1 MSSVS
6 SWEWPADLLPL
17 LGDRVVLLHGPRRA
31 EAGPGRDLG
40 GRDLDCAVLRLDP
53 LWPLRLGDGWRLC
66 QSLHYDLGG
75 WYWVVERQGRML
87 SLDTIDDPTGLGRDG
102 FPTRLLGDAP
112 AVAPDEVR
120 AAYLAAKRL
129 RKGMPAADEWAR
141 IGLLARA
148 NQEGF
153 LEVLAAVVGRR
164 LARPILQSA
173 LQGRAPDPG
182 IWRRARR
189 RQRFRRVRTP
199 ARTAAAL
206 TLGARRQLHRV
217 AHPTGLFVLVVGPD
231 GSGKSTLARNLPEL
245 CDEAFRRTLRY
256 HWRPEFLPTPAR
268 LLGTGKPNPA
278 QPHGRPSHS
287 RAASLL
293 LLGYY
298 WLDMALG
305 GWLRVWP
312 FRMRTGLFVNERGWW
327 DIAVDPRRYR
337 LSVPPWLIRALG
349 ALLPHPDLALILDSS
364 PQVLLQRKSE
374 TSEGE
379 LQRQLS
385 VWRDG
390 LPHRIRTVHLDASRP
405 LGEVQQTARD
415 TVLGLLEA
423 RATARL
429 GAGWAAPPP
438 GRSGRWLLPRAP
450 RRTARAGL
458 AVYQPV
464 TTRGLLGWE
473 AARLLSSFGGFRLL
487 PRGAG
492 PPREVRQA
500 LARHLPSR
508 GTLAVARTTH
518 PGRYIALLLDAAG
531 TCRGVAKVST
541 DAEGGRALD
550 REAAA
555 IASLGR
561 LLQPPVMPPTVVA
574 HEPGM
579 LLMEPVPWRPRLR
592 PWWLDEE
599 VARVLGGLFRAGA
612 AGGAASAGPAHGDCA
627 PWNLL
632 WTGRGWVLI
641 DWEDAAPDAPAFLDL
656 FHYIVQAHAILERPS
671 WRAVLDGVGDGRG
684 WVGRAVR
691 AYAEGAGLAVADAPG
706 RLATY
711 LRDVE
716 ERLLPLAPGEH
727 DGTPARQRLLR
738 RLGG

>member
-1 MSSVS
+1 MASVS
-6 SWEWPADLLPL
+6 SRDWPTDLLPL
-17 LGDRVVLLHGPRRA
+17 LGDRVVLLHGPRRNDG
-31 EAGPGRDLG
+31 EPGHDLG
-40 GRDLDCAVLRLDP
+40 GRDVDCAVLGLDP
-53 LWPLRLGDGWRLC
+53 MWPLRLGDGWRLC

-75 WYWVVERQGRML
+75 WYWVLEREGQML

-102 FPTRLLGDAP
+102 LPTRLLGDAP

-129 RKGMPAADEWAR
+129 RKGMPAAGEWAR

-148 NQEGF
+148 NPAGF
-153 LEVLAAVVGRR
+153 LEVLAAVVGPQ
-164 LARPILQSA
+164 LAQPILESS
-173 LQGRAPDPG
+173 LQGHAPDPAL
-182 IWRRARR
+182 WRRARR
-189 RQRFRRVRTP
+189 RQRFRRVRSP

-206 TLGARRQLHRV
+206 ALGARRQLQRV
-217 AHPTGLFVLVVGPD
+217 VHPTGLFVLVVGPD

-245 CDEAFRRTLRY
+245 CDEAFRRALRY

-268 LLGTGKPNPA
+268 VLGTEKSNPA
-278 QPHGRPSHS
+278 QPHGRPAHS

-298 WLDMALG
+298 WLDMVLG

-327 DIAVDPRRYR
+327 DIAVDPHRYR

-349 ALLPHPDLALILDSS
+349 ALLPHPDLALILDTS
-364 PQVLLQRKSE
+364 PDVLLQRKSE

-379 LQRQLS
+379 LHRQLS

-390 LPHRIRTVHLDASRP
+390 LPHGIHTVRLDASRP
-405 LGEVQQTARD
+405 LDEVQQAARD
-415 TVLGLLEA
+415 SVLNLLEA
-423 RATARL
+423 RTTARL
-429 GAGWAAPPP
+429 GAGWAALPQ

-458 AVYQPV
+458 AIYQPV

-473 AARLLSSFGGFRLL
+473 AARLLSWFGGFRLL

-500 LARHLPSR
+500 LAGHLPNR

-518 PGRYIALLLDAAG
+518 PGRYVALLLDATG
-531 TCRGVAKVST
+531 TCQGVAKVAT
-541 DAEGGRALD
+541 DAEGSCALD

-555 IASLGR
+555 ILDLGR
-561 LLQPPVMPPTVVA
+561 LLKPPVTPPTVVA

-579 LLMEPVPWRPRLR
+579 LLMEPVPWRPRPR
-592 PWWLDEE
+592 PWRLDEE
-599 VARVLGGLFRAGA
+599 VAGALGGLYRVGAGR
-612 AGGAASAGPAHGDCA
+612 GADSFGPAHGDCA

-632 WTGRGWVLI
+632 WTGSGWVLI
-641 DWEDAAPDAPAFLDL
+641 DWEDASAAAPAFFDI

-671 WRAVLDGVGDGRG
+671 WRTVLHGFADGRG

-691 AYAEGAGLAVADAPG
+691 AYADEAGLAMADAPG

-716 ERLLPLAPGEH
+716 DRLLPLAPGEH